1 MMKTKGRK
9 NLNPQISIEGDI
21 ENFGYRREGDGRVIY
36 IYDGEMSF
44 TAASY
49 IEELAYTETYEDED
63 GEEHIDM
70 AQYDP
75 SFVTFGKHEVTDVE
89 PLAEH
94 IDEDDDQA
102 KIAFFQEA
110 LDANIFLFLIDI
122 NKNIIY
128 QLDEGNLEELLDS
141 RYDLTLFA
149 REYDH
154 GYDY

>member
-1 MMKTKGRK
+1 MDF
-9 NLNPQISIEGDI
+9 QIEGDI

-75 SFVTFGKHEVTDVE
+75 SFVTFGNHEVTDVE

-94 IDEDDDQA
+94 IDDYDGQA

>member
-1 MMKTKGRK
+1 MDF
-9 NLNPQISIEGDI
+9 QIEGDI

-49 IEELAYTETYEDED
+49 IEGLAYTETYEDED

-75 SFVTFGKHEVTDVE
+75 SFVTFGNHEVTDVE

-94 IDEDDDQA
+94 IDEDDGQA

-122 NKNIIY
+122 KKNIIY
-128 QLDEGNLEELLDS
+128 QLDEGNLKELLDS

-154 GYDY
+154 CYDY

>member
-1 MMKTKGRK
+1 MDF
-9 NLNPQISIEGDI
+9 QIEGDI

-75 SFVTFGKHEVTDVE
+75 SFVNFGNHEVTDVE

-94 IDEDDDQA
+94 IDEDDSQA